1 MKAITLIT
9 AALLV
14 VFFAGCKKP
23 SEQVATLP
31 TEDPIEQ
38 THDGNTF
45 MTILSE
51 SMDTDGVNTK
61 EDADRDYAKL
71 MIVHHKSGIEMAKK
85 IQEIGADTT
94 VKHFASNIIAI
105 NTREI
110 DQLDSF
116 LTAHKNKVSASG
128 KIFAPITDSIMV
140 AMKIAADKVDMSG
153 SFDYDFTRL
162 MIVHHQTGIDLSTAA
177 AKYVNAQYLRNFTY
191 NNIAAQNRDIKAYN
205 AWIFANKQ

>member
-1 MKAITLIT
+1 MKAITIITTAMLIVSI
-9 AALLV
+9 AA
-14 VFFAGCKKP
+14 CKKP

-31 TEDPIEQ
+31 TEDQVEQ

-51 SMDTDGVNTK
+51 TMDIDGINTK

-85 IQEIGADTT
+85 IQEIGADTA
-94 VKHFASNIIAI
+94 VKHFASSIIAT

-140 AMKIAADKVDMSG
+140 AMKISADKVDMSG

-162 MIVHHQTGIDLSTAA
+162 MMVQQQTGLDLSTVA
-177 AKYVNAQYLRNFTY
+177 AKYVNSQFLRTFTY
-191 NNIAAQNRDIKAYN
+191 NNIAAQKRDMKAYN
-205 AWIFANKQ
+205 NWIMANKQ